1 MELCH
6 QLRLHFSRSDSS
18 VMPVKEIREYVNKAL
33 KKDYTREQIIIG
45 MDYAGFVRIEENYLV
60 QIKSA
65 DRINP

>member
-1 MELCH
+1 
-6 QLRLHFSRSDSS
+6 
-18 VMPVKEIREYVNKAL
+18 MPVKEIREYVNKAL